1 MIPLL
6 SAYSAMTIQAS
17 GSSSTSGTSSSSP
30 TTYSYSESYT
40 TNYVSATTYKVTINF
55 AEGSNN
61 VVYIVWLL
69 KDGTAVAVDVSGF
82 NITGSSAQESL
93 IGAFAGFELQLQADA
108 EINAYTTTSFFHSTG
123 TSTVSVGPT
132 MVSVTNY
139 AANSL
144 PETVTSCT
152 GSPTTLTAFSFS
164 VGTPQGT
171 SAPLVTNENIS
182 GSDVIS
188 GQTTTFNY
196 VLQVTSI
203 TIA

>member
-1 MIPLL
+1 PLL

-17 GSSSTSGTSSSSP
+17 GSSSQSGTSSSSP
-30 TTYSYSESYT
+30 STYSYSESYT
-40 TNYVSATTYKVTINF
+40 TNYVSSTTYKVTINF
-55 AEGSNN
+55 VEGSNN
-61 VVYIVWLL
+61 VAYTVWLL
-69 KDGTAVAVDVSGF
+69 KDGTAVAINVSGF
-82 NITGSSAQESL
+82 NLTGSSAQETL

-144 PETVTSCT
+144 PETITSCT

-171 SAPLVTNENIS
+171 NAPLVTNENIS
-182 GSDVIS
+182 GSDVTN